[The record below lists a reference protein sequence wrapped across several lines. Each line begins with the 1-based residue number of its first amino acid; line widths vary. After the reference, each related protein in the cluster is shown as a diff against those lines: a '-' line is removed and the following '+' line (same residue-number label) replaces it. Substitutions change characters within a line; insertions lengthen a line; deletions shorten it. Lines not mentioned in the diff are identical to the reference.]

1 VTGNSADRHAQ
12 LDLSFARRG
21 DRTVLDRRRFRWPFV
36 LTRTFALDSC
46 PRHMLTVIVQTSS
59 GALHG
64 EDRLS
69 QWFEV
74 GENAA
79 AHITT
84 QGASAV
90 HRASGGLESRDSAR
104 LSVAQGGFLEYLPE
118 PRILF
123 PGAALEQT
131 LEIECAPGGTALVC
145 DAFTIHH
152 IGCRGCGF
160 RRFRSATILRCGGD
174 PVLVDRMD
182 IDGLIAGKS
191 AAFRAF
197 ASLVVAAPGWS
208 AAGRAPRRRALSVA
222 GVASR
227 TLRRG
232 QFAPGGGRDGHTPRG
247 ARVAQRQSRNR
258 RNLVRCSFGALRR
271 ATELEPQGRRPCV
284 HPRRGAE
291 RFASVFGAI
300 GAWNGAAGPADA
312 RQGSRLPR
320 TRLRRLAKSARL
332 CAFS

>member
-90 HRASGGLESRDSAR
+90 HRASRGLESRDSAR

-145 DAFTIHH
+145 DAFTIHD

-208 AAGRAPRRRALSVA
+208 AAVAPLADALS
-222 GVASR
+222 AS
-227 TLRRG
+227 L
-232 QFAPGGGRDGHTPRG
+232 ASLPG
-247 ARVAQRQSRNR
+247 
-258 RNLVRCSFGALRR
+258 LY
-271 ATELEPQGRRPCV
+271 
-284 HPRRGAE
+284 
-291 RFASVFGAI
+291 
-300 GAWNGAAGPADA
+300 GAASLLPAEA
-312 RQGSRLPR
+312 GMGV
-320 TRLRRLAKSARL
+320 RLAGRELRNVRAGIATIWFGVRSALYGAPPDSRRKGDDPASIL
-332 CAFS
+332 DGAPNDLHRS

>member
-46 PRHMLTVIVQTSS
+46 PHHMLTVIVQTSS

-145 DAFTIHH
+145 DAFTIHD

-208 AAGRAPRRRALSVA
+208 AAVAPLADALS
-222 GVASR
+222 AS
-227 TLRRG
+227 L
-232 QFAPGGGRDGHTPRG
+232 ASLPG
-247 ARVAQRQSRNR
+247 
-258 RNLVRCSFGALRR
+258 LY
-271 ATELEPQGRRPCV
+271 
-284 HPRRGAE
+284 
-291 RFASVFGAI
+291 
-300 GAWNGAAGPADA
+300 GAASLLPAEA
-312 RQGSRLPR
+312 GMGV
-320 TRLRRLAKSARL
+320 RLAGRELRNVRAGIATIWFGVRSALYGAPPDSRRKGEDPPSIL
-332 CAFS
+332 DGAPNDLHRS

>member
-1 VTGNSADRHAQ
+1 

-90 HRASGGLESRDSAR
+90 HRASGGLESRDSGR

-123 PGAALEQT
+123 PGARSNRRSKSNARREGRRSSATPSRSMTLVAAAAASGDFALRRS
-131 LEIECAPGGTALVC
+131 C
-145 DAFTIHH
+145 DAAATLSLSIEW
-152 IGCRGCGF
+152 ISTLSSLEKVQP
-160 RRFRSATILRCGGD
+160 SAPSL
-174 PVLVDRMD
+174 P
-182 IDGLIAGKS
+182 GLD
-191 AAFRAF
+191 
-197 ASLVVAAPGWS
+197 
-208 AAGRAPRRRALSVA
+208 
-222 GVASR
+222 GVAS
-227 TLRRG
+227 LL
-232 QFAPGGGRDGHTPRG
+232 P
-247 ARVAQRQSRNR
+247 
-258 RNLVRCSFGALRR
+258 
-271 ATELEPQGRRPCV
+271 
-284 HPRRGAE
+284 AE
-291 RFASVFGAI
+291 AGI
-300 GAWNGAAGPADA
+300 GV
-312 RQGSRLPR
+312 
-320 TRLRRLAKSARL
+320 RLAGRELRNVRAGIATIWFGVRSALYGAPPDSRRKGDDPASIL
-332 CAFS
+332 DGAPNDLHRS

>member
-46 PRHMLTVIVQTSS
+46 PHHMLTVIVQTSS

-145 DAFTIHH
+145 DAFTIHD

-191 AAFRAF
+191 ASFRAF

-208 AAGRAPRRRALSVA
+208 AAVAPLADELS
-222 GVASR
+222 AS
-227 TLRRG
+227 L
-232 QFAPGGGRDGHTPRG
+232 ASLPG
-247 ARVAQRQSRNR
+247 
-258 RNLVRCSFGALRR
+258 LY
-271 ATELEPQGRRPCV
+271 
-284 HPRRGAE
+284 
-291 RFASVFGAI
+291 
-300 GAWNGAAGPADA
+300 GAASLLPAEA
-312 RQGSRLPR
+312 GMGV
-320 TRLRRLAKSARL
+320 RLAGRELRNVRAGIATIWFGVRSALYGAPPDSRRKGDDPASIL
-332 CAFS
+332 DGAPNDLHRS